1 MYEINYTN
9 TFKKSLKRMKKR
21 GYDMALF
28 EEVSQLLQ
36 ENGSLPAIYSPHKLL
51 GKLAG
56 FWECHIQSDW
66 LLIWKQDD
74 EELLLLY
81 TDTGTHSDLF

>member
-36 ENGSLPAIYSPHKLL
+36 ENGSLPAIYSPHKLS

-56 FWECHIQSDW
+56 F
-66 LLIWKQDD
+66 
-74 EELLLLY
+74 
-81 TDTGTHSDLF
+81 

>member
-36 ENGSLPAIYSPHKLL
+36 ENGSLPAIYSPHKLS

-66 LLIWKQDD
+66 LLIWKQDN